1 MKTIDN
7 FIEDKLIFENIK
19 NTILGKDFT
28 WTYSDEVGSPL
39 DDSGILFCHQM
50 YFTHEGQKSPLFKL
64 MHPIIGRLKF
74 NEILRIKVNG
84 YPKTHKPIKHQ
95 FHRDFPVPHKVA
107 LFSLN
112 TNNGGTEFRD
122 KTFSNSVENRLLM
135 FDGALEHR
143 SVTQTDENF
152 RVNININYI

>member
-7 FIEDKLIFENIK
+7 FIEDKSLFYNIK
-19 NTILGKDFT
+19 ETIFGNEFT
-28 WTYSDEVGSPL
+28 WNYSDEVGSPL
-39 DDSGILFCHQM
+39 DKSGILFWHEM
-50 YFTHEGQKSPLFKL
+50 YFTAKGKVSPFFKL

-74 NEILRIKVNG
+74 DEILRVKVNG
-84 YPKTHKPIKHQ
+84 YPKTHEPIKHE
-95 FHRDFPVPHKVA
+95 FHRDFPVSHKVA

-122 KTFSNSVENRLLM
+122 ETFSNSVENRLLM
-135 FDGALEHR
+135 FDGNLEHR

-152 RVNININYI
+152 RVNVNVDYV

>member
-7 FIEDKLIFENIK
+7 FIENRFIFEEIK
-19 NTILGKDFT
+19 NTILGKEFT
-28 WTYSDEVGSPL
+28 WNYSDEVGSPL
-39 DDSGILFCHQM
+39 DKSGILFWHEM
-50 YFTHEGQKSPLFKL
+50 YFKDKVKVSTFFKF

-74 NEILRIKVNG
+74 DEILRIKVNG
-84 YPKTHKPIKHQ
+84 YPKTHKHIKHE
-95 FHRDFPVPHKVA
+95 FHRDFPIPHKVA

-112 TNNGGTEFRD
+112 TNNGGTEFKD
-122 KTFSNSVENRLLM
+122 KTFLNSVENRLLM